1 MINQLTKKVF
11 TEENMCK
18 EKVDF
23 NNKNEVPDFNSS
35 QNIVAITEDLLTE
48 VRSEISSN
56 KTISVPITELA
67 TLGAGVSSLLPVLR
81 TVTQSTH
88 IGLPGGFYRLLND
101 AGTGLKQSK
110 NNFFWGFTKESK
122 LGKFEKVNSTQS
134 TTNTIMPINPAT
146 MMMAVALVS
155 IEKRLND
162 IAKMQEQI
170 LSFLE
175 AEKES
180 EIEADVETLVDVI
193 NKYKYNWDNEQFI
206 NSNHKLIGDIQRTAK
221 KNMISYQKAVSSI
234 INSNQLIVAQS
245 AVKTHLNNL
254 LKKFKYYRLSL
265 YSYSLAS
272 FIEIILSKSFEED
285 YINEIKKLIE
295 KHNFTYLEIYAQ
307 SSVYLEKLTN
317 SSIETNVMKG
327 LGDAS
332 KVIGGFLGGVPL
344 IKDTQVDKFLKESGD
359 NLKDNANKIET
370 NTVEK
375 FTEVKNPNVTLFI
388 DRMNDLIQIFNHTE
402 KIYFDQDQIYLVS
415 E

>member
-1 MINQLTKKVF
+1 
-11 TEENMCK
+11 MCK

-48 VRSEISSN
+48 VRSEVSSN

-81 TVTQSTH
+81 TVTQSTN

-245 AVKTHLNNL
+245 AVKTHLNDL

-332 KVIGGFLGGVPL
+332 KVIGGFLGSVPL

>member
-1 MINQLTKKVF
+1 
-11 TEENMCK
+11 MCK

-48 VRSEISSN
+48 VRSEVSSN

-81 TVTQSTH
+81 TVTQSTN

-245 AVKTHLNNL
+245 AVKTHLNDL

-359 NLKDNANKIET
+359 NLKGNANKIET

>member
-1 MINQLTKKVF
+1 
-11 TEENMCK
+11 MCK

-48 VRSEISSN
+48 VRSEVSSN

-81 TVTQSTH
+81 TVTQSTN

-344 IKDTQVDKFLKESGD
+344 IKDTQVDKFLKGSGD

-370 NTVEK
+370 NTVKK

>member
-1 MINQLTKKVF
+1 
-11 TEENMCK
+11 MCK

-48 VRSEISSN
+48 VRSEVSSN

-81 TVTQSTH
+81 TVTQSTN

-245 AVKTHLNNL
+245 AVKTHLNDL

-295 KHNFTYLEIYAQ
+295 KHNFTYLELYAQ

-344 IKDTQVDKFLKESGD
+344 IKDTQVDKFLKGSGD